1 MKNILEEKFKKYG
14 TIVTIDFNANRTDGT
29 LEMLKYAEVPHK
41 VIRLKRLLGNAL

>member
-29 LEMLKYAEVPHK
+29 LEMLKYGEVPRSPMSVK
-41 VIRLKRLLGNAL
+41 AP